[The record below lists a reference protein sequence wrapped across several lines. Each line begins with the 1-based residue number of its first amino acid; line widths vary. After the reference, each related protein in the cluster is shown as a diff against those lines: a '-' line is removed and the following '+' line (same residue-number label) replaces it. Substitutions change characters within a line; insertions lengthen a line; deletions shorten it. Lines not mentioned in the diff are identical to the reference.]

1 VVAEV
6 NMPAMLLK
14 VLNLALAASA
24 YFTSLIQ
31 TDALLTSR
39 QGLFSS
45 LHRNADADVD
55 VYIVCG
61 TRCYTRAHVHHRG
74 VLHSQNGH

>member
-14 VLNLALAASA
+14 VLNVALAASA
-24 YFTSLIQ
+24 YVTSLIQ

-45 LHRNADADVD
+45 LHRNADVD

-61 TRCYTRAHVHHRG
+61 IRCYTRAYVHHRG
-74 VLHSQNGH
+74 ALHSQNGH